1 MWVYLVQS
9 GKDLTRAQ
17 DASISQRG
25 SSMDRCYLD
34 SNRTSCLGPQSITSQ
49 NLERG
54 FPSHTSHFLEIY
66 LHTWLTLSVEP
77 QLVQEW

>member
-25 SSMDRCYLD
+25 SSMGRCYLD

-49 NLERG
+49 NLE
-54 FPSHTSHFLEIY
+54 
-66 LHTWLTLSVEP
+66 
-77 QLVQEW
+77 